1 MKKEALQMVEGTD
14 IYSMISLIIFFVLFL
29 LVIVFVMTMRKKDVE
44 EVKNIPLNDNALSE
58 KIK

>member
-14 IYSMISLIIFFVLFL
+14 VYSMISLIIFFVLFL

-58 KIK
+58 K